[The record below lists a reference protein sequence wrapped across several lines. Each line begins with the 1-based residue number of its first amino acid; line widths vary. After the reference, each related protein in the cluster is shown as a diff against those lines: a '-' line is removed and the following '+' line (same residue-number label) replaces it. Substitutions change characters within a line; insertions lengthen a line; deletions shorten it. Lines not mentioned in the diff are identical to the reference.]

1 MNFFAKIILRK
12 KRSKKSKK
20 MKYEIKKLR
29 KSDFFF
35 CTTHAMEAST
45 SLVCTNQ
52 TFRSPRIF

>member
-29 KSDFFF
+29 KSDFFLHNSRDGSKYIARMYQSDF
-35 CTTHAMEAST
+35 
-45 SLVCTNQ
+45 
-52 TFRSPRIF
+52 